1 MERSNAE
8 SEYYFSRDF
17 FETLNQMKN
26 NIMYF
31 HVMFEDKIISM
42 NHLGFSDMQTLARL
56 RIEVKKYIENSEKYK
71 YDFVNSAEKFDYSVD
86 FLYD

>member
-1 MERSNAE
+1 MRT
-8 SEYYFSRDF
+8 RDELKQVKKV
-17 FETLNQMKN
+17 FEDIGVSKKDFQ
-26 NIMYF
+26 NI
-31 HVMFEDKIISM
+31 EDKIISM

>member
-1 MERSNAE
+1 MRT
-8 SEYYFSRDF
+8 RDELKQVKKV
-17 FETLNQMKN
+17 FEDIGVPKKDFR
-26 NIMYF
+26 NI
-31 HVMFEDKIISM
+31 EDKIISM

>member
-1 MERSNAE
+1 MRT
-8 SEYYFSRDF
+8 RDELKLVKKV
-17 FETLNQMKN
+17 FEDIGVPKKDFQ
-26 NIMYF
+26 NI
-31 HVMFEDKIISM
+31 EDKIISM
-42 NHLGFSDMQTLARL
+42 NHLGFSDMQTFARL